1 MLKKYTKINKRMH
14 YLELA
19 AGVVDGVLVVFP
31 SYLINKNAPF

>member
-1 MLKKYTKINKRMH
+1 MQ

-31 SYLINKNAPF
+31 SYLINKYAPFKTN